1 MTATWTLKEHS
12 SGEMIVTVEG
22 EAWQNAVEN
31 AFRKLSGKLEV
42 KGFRKGQVPRKIAE
56 KRISAAERQYEAV
69 SDCVDEWLKA
79 GLEETGVEPISQ
91 PMVDI
96 KDIND
101 DGVTLSFM
109 FTVMPEVKLGA
120 YKDIEYELEEVTVT
134 PEEEAA
140 ELDRQRERFADI
152 TVKEGEAVKGDTVNI
167 DYKGF
172 KDGAAFEGGE
182 AENFDLELGSG
193 TFIPGFEDQLI
204 GVKAGDEKD
213 LDLTFPENYPAADL
227 AGAAVVFHVKVNEV
241 KEKVLPEVDDD
252 FAKDCNI
259 PQVETAED
267 LRNKIRETILR
278 DKTAAAEQK
287 ADETFL
293 DDLCAVADVEVPEV
307 LVSRE
312 IDAMYGQLTQ
322 QIQAYGMQVDQY
334 LRMTGMDE
342 NAVKESYRE
351 NAQKAVRQRL
361 VLQAVAKAEGLEP
374 TEDEIEE
381 EYNNIAVSYN
391 LDVNAVKAQLD
402 TSLIKDDL
410 LTRKAFDF
418 LKDNAKH

>member
-140 ELDRQRERFADI
+140 ELDRQRERF
-152 TVKEGEAVKGDTVNI
+152 EGEGQYTVLTNARCSTAMIEKFAEPDTAGLQLLR
-167 DYKGF
+167 D
-172 KDGAAFEGGE
+172 AA
-182 AENFDLELGSG
+182 
-193 TFIPGFEDQLI
+193 
-204 GVKAGDEKD
+204 EKMKFSARGYHRVLKVARTLAD
-213 LDLTFPENYPAADL
+213 LDDKPTVGRLHL
-227 AGAAVVFHVKVNEV
+227 AEAISYRIAGER
-241 KEKVLPEVDDD
+241 L
-252 FAKDCNI
+252 
-259 PQVETAED
+259 
-267 LRNKIRETILR
+267 
-278 DKTAAAEQK
+278 TAAA
-287 ADETFL
+287 
-293 DDLCAVADVEVPEV
+293 
-307 LVSRE
+307 
-312 IDAMYGQLTQ
+312 
-322 QIQAYGMQVDQY
+322 
-334 LRMTGMDE
+334 
-342 NAVKESYRE
+342 
-351 NAQKAVRQRL
+351 
-361 VLQAVAKAEGLEP
+361 
-374 TEDEIEE
+374 
-381 EYNNIAVSYN
+381 
-391 LDVNAVKAQLD
+391 
-402 TSLIKDDL
+402 
-410 LTRKAFDF
+410 
-418 LKDNAKH
+418 

>member
-1 MTATWTLKEHS
+1 
-12 SGEMIVTVEG
+12 
-22 EAWQNAVEN
+22 
-31 AFRKLSGKLEV
+31 
-42 KGFRKGQVPRKIAE
+42 
-56 KRISAAERQYEAV
+56 
-69 SDCVDEWLKA
+69 
-79 GLEETGVEPISQ
+79 
-91 PMVDI
+91 
-96 KDIND
+96 
-101 DGVTLSFM
+101 
-109 FTVMPEVKLGA
+109 
-120 YKDIEYELEEVTVT
+120 
-134 PEEEAA
+134 
-140 ELDRQRERFADI
+140 
-152 TVKEGEAVKGDTVNI
+152 NI

-361 VLQAVAKAEGLEP
+361 VLQAAAKAEGLEP